1 MNKAYLVALQQVSGL
16 GPIRLKLLLEYF
28 SDSKLAWEASIKDWQ
43 EIKVPHT
50 VIQAWQESKKTT
62 IPDQLLESILNQG
75 IKVISI
81 FDPEYSTLLKEI
93 HDPPIVL
100 YYFGENLEVFK
111 RKSLGVVGTRQITS
125 YGRLMTERFI
135 NSLVNAGLVIVSGL
149 ARGVDTVAH
158 QETLK
163 AKGQTIAVLGGGL
176 NQIFPSENTNL
187 VKEIARN
194 GGLVIS
200 EFSPNEPSLPGNFP
214 ARNRI
219 ISGLSVGV
227 LVTEAAIESG
237 SLITARCA
245 LEQGREVY
253 ALPGPITSSQSIGT
267 LNLIK
272 QGAKLVT
279 EPEEILEDL
288 GMEQVE
294 SGKLK
299 VKSQKMQNITEVERR
314 VLDFLSLESRQ
325 VDEICRELKLPAG
338 VVAASLVKM
347 EIFGLIKNLGG
358 GVYLK
363 LI

>member
-1 MNKAYLVALQQVSGL
+1 MNTAYLVALQQIPGL

-28 SDSKLAWEASIKDWQ
+28 SDSKLAWQASLKQWQ
-43 EIKVPHT
+43 EIKVPQN

-62 IPDQLLESILNQG
+62 APEQLLQQILDDG
-75 IKVISI
+75 IRVLSI
-81 FDPEYSTLLKEI
+81 FDPEYSLLLKEI
-93 HDPPIVL
+93 YDPPIVI
-100 YYFGENLEVFK
+100 YYLGDNLEVFK

-125 YGRLMTERFI
+125 YGRLLTEKFI
-135 NSLVNAGLVIVSGL
+135 NILAGAGLVIVSGL

-176 NQIFPSENTNL
+176 KQIFPAENIKL
-187 VKEIARN
+187 ALAIAQN

-227 LVTEAAIESG
+227 LVTEAATESG

-253 ALPGPITSSQSIGT
+253 ALPGPVTSSQSMGT

-279 EPEEILEDL
+279 SAEDILADL
-288 GMEQVE
+288 GMDQVTNTETRVKNVGNLSEAEQR
-294 SGKLK
+294 
-299 VKSQKMQNITEVERR
+299 I
-314 VLDFLSLESRQ
+314 LDLLSLENRQ
-325 VDEICRELKLPAG
+325 IDEICRELKLPAAI
-338 VVAASLVKM
+338 VASSLVKM
-347 EIFGLIKNLGG
+347 EIFGLVKNLGG